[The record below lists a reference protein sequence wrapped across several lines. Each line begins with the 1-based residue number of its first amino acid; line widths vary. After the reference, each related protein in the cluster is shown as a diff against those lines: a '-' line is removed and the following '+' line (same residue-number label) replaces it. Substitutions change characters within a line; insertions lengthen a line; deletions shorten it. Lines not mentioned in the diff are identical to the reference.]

1 MLVRRFPSLPSWS
14 SALRELDEARRDME
28 RLFDSVTGFAW
39 SRPGVF
45 PPINVTET
53 PEAVLVRAELPGIDA
68 RNLDVTVEND
78 TLTIAGERQAMQAEG
93 DASYHRRE
101 REWGTFRRSFSIPSR
116 VEADRV
122 KARYVNGILTVE
134 MPKAAEARPKQI
146 AVQAGA

>member
-14 SALRELDEARRDME
+14 SAFRELDEARRDME
-28 RLFDSVTGFAW
+28 RMFDSVTGLGW
-39 SRPGVF
+39 SRSGVF

-53 PEAVLVRAELPGIDA
+53 GDAVLVRAELPGIEA
-68 RNLDVTVEND
+68 KNLDVTVENN
-78 TLTIAGERQAMQAEG
+78 TLTIAGERQALHEDG
-93 DASYHRRE
+93 DVSYHRRE
-101 REWGTFRRSFSIPSR
+101 REWGTFRRSFSIPCR